1 MKESKEK
8 HDFLRVQP
16 DISEV
21 FHYSFCYIGA
31 LAGTNFQFPS
41 SNRAVVIELCNFFW
55 CSRIHIDIRIFFF
68 LITGPYYRYR
78 TYYDFI
84 NLPYWK
90 YADCQKQTNKR
101 IILAPMAALAF
112 YLMSQIFPH
121 SVRLVIFEV
130 GLFFADN
137 IIL

>member
-1 MKESKEK
+1 M
-8 HDFLRVQP
+8 
-16 DISEV
+16 
-21 FHYSFCYIGA
+21 HYNNYNIYIF
-31 LAGTNFQFPS
+31 T
-41 SNRAVVIELCNFFW
+41 IEYQ
-55 CSRIHIDIRIFFF
+55 FF
-68 LITGPYYRYR
+68 LLISGPFYRYR

-121 SVRLVIFEV
+121 SVRILKIAIYATI
-130 GLFFADN
+130 FADAKFVTVWTDG
-137 IIL
+137 

>member
-8 HDFLRVQP
+8 HDFLRAQP
-16 DISEV
+16 DIADV

-31 LAGTNFQFPS
+31 LAGKKCIILFDQKLLK
-41 SNRAVVIELCNFFW
+41 LC
-55 CSRIHIDIRIFFF
+55 FF
-68 LITGPYYRYR
+68 LQFLLLEQKTHDIYLFLLISGPYYRYR

-112 YLMSQIFPH
+112 YLMSQVFPH
-121 SVRLVIFEV
+121 SVRI
-130 GLFFADN
+130 
-137 IIL
+137 